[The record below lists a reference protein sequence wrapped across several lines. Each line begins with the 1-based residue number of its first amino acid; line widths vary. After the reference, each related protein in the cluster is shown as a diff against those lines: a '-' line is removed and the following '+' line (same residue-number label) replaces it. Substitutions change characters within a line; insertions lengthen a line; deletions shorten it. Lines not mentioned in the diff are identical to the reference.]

1 MAINSFC
8 SQLHMEVEK
17 LQFLV
22 HHFTATEISTCLILF
37 YILLQFNG
45 VTTYTFSSI
54 LLPTVLEEFMKLNE
68 ICSFLFIFSLVVEDP
83 VEKWVIST
91 QQQQLQTQ

>member
-1 MAINSFC
+1 MKG
-8 SQLHMEVEK
+8 QL
-17 LQFLV
+17 
-22 HHFTATEISTCLILF
+22 T
-37 YILLQFNG
+37 LLAQ
-45 VTTYTFSSI
+45 YCY
-54 LLPTVLEEFMKLNE
+54 LLEEFMTLNE